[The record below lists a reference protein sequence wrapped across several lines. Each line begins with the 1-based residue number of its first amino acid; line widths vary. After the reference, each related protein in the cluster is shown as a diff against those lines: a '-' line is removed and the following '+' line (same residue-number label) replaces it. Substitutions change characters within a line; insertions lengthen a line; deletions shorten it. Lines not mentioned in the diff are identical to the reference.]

1 MMTRFQKNL
10 VLALSIFLVAVILP
24 AAMAGEWHGS
34 GTPLYTIA
42 SGSLHGGVHVS
53 GGHGLTYADPYTE
66 YFDLPDNIIYARMY
80 VPMWNYN
87 KGRYVP
93 MWNYSKGR
101 YVPMWKYIKGDTL
114 TVSIN
119 DNELKTR
126 EEPDYIA
133 AFGVCCYA
141 YDVTGVAFK
150 EGINTISAT
159 YDNNNG
165 APYGIFLAAVY
176 EDEDMPYTQ
185 FWIDE
190 GNYALSKAVADGGTK
205 DQMDAVFP
213 GAVKTETV
221 EKADLWTVMIAG
233 TSGEIDELWFNSK
246 LLGKDVGRAKTGGYL
261 DFDQFNVSGELISYN
276 NTVVFKRGD
285 EQFLHPFNAVLVL
298 EHNSDVKGDTELTV
312 FKTQSS
318 IKSIIPVPVIAVLA
332 ITIIGFFL
340 IYMKKKRER
349 G

>member
-1 MMTRFQKNL
+1 MMTRFRKGL
-10 VLALSIFLVAVILP
+10 VPVLLIFIIAAISP
-24 AAMAGEWHGS
+24 AAMAGEWRGS

-66 YFDLPDNIIYARMY
+66 YFDLPNNIIYARLY

-87 KGRYVP
+87 KG
-93 MWNYSKGR
+93 
-101 YVPMWKYIKGDTL
+101 DTL

-119 DNELKTR
+119 NNELKTR

-133 AFGVCCYA
+133 AWGVCCYA
-141 YDVTGVAFK
+141 YDVTEVAFK

-165 APYGIFLAAVY
+165 APYGIFLVAIY
-176 EDEDMPYTQ
+176 EDENMPYTQ

-190 GNYALSKAVADGGTK
+190 GNYALNKAVADGGTK
-205 DQMDAVFP
+205 DQIEALFP
-213 GAVKTETV
+213 GAVKTEAV

-233 TSGEIDELWFNSK
+233 TGGEIDELWFNSK

-261 DFDQFNVSGELISYN
+261 DFDQFDVSGDLISHN
-276 NTVVFKRGD
+276 NSVIFKRGD
-285 EQFLHPFNAVLVL
+285 EQYLHPFNAILAL
-298 EHNSDVKGDTELTV
+298 EHNSDVKGNTELTV
-312 FKTQSS
+312 FETQSS
-318 IKSIIPVPVIAVLA
+318 IRSIIPVPVIAVLA
-332 ITIIGFFL
+332 IAIIGFFL
-340 IYMKKKRER
+340 IYMKKKRGR

>member
-1 MMTRFQKNL
+1 MMTRFRGSL
-10 VLALSIFLVAVILP
+10 VLLLSLFLVAVILP
-24 AAMAGEWHGS
+24 AAMAGEWRGS

-87 KGRYVP
+87 KG
-93 MWNYSKGR
+93 
-101 YVPMWKYIKGDTL
+101 DTL

-133 AFGVCCYA
+133 AWGVCCYA

-150 EGINTISAT
+150 KGINTISAT

-176 EDEDMPYTQ
+176 EDKDMPYTQ

-190 GNYALSKAVADGGTK
+190 GNYALNKAVAYGGTK
-205 DQMDAVFP
+205 DQMEAVFP

-233 TSGEIDELWFNSK
+233 TGGEIDELWFNSK

-261 DFDQFNVSGELISYN
+261 DFDQFNVSGELISHN
-276 NTVVFKRGD
+276 NTAIFKRGD
-285 EQFLHPFNAVLVL
+285 EQYLHPFNAVLVL
-298 EHNSDVKGDTELTV
+298 EHNSDVKGDKELTG
-312 FKTQSS
+312 FETKSS
-318 IKSIIPVPVIAVLA
+318 IKSIIPVPVIAVLVIA
-332 ITIIGFFL
+332 IIGFFL

>member
-1 MMTRFQKNL
+1 MTRFRKSL
-10 VLALSIFLVAVILP
+10 VLVLWIFIIAVISP
-24 AAMAGEWHGS
+24 AAMAGEWRGS

-66 YFDLPDNIIYARMY
+66 YFDLPDKIIYARMY

-87 KGRYVP
+87 KG
-93 MWNYSKGR
+93 
-101 YVPMWKYIKGDTL
+101 DTL
-114 TVSIN
+114 TVSVN

-133 AFGVCCYA
+133 AWGVCCYA
-141 YDVTGVAFK
+141 YDVTEVAFK
-150 EGINTISAT
+150 EGINVISAT

-165 APYGIFLAAVY
+165 APYAIFLVAVY
-176 EDEDMPYTQ
+176 ENESMPYTQ

-205 DQMDAVFP
+205 DQMDALFS
-213 GAVKTETV
+213 GAVNTETI

-233 TSGEIDELWFNSK
+233 TGGEIDELWFNSK
-246 LLGKDVGRAKTGGYL
+246 LLGKDVGIAKTGGYL
-261 DFDQFNVSGELISYN
+261 DFDKFDVSGDLISHN
-276 NTVVFKRGD
+276 NTLIFKRGD
-285 EQFLHPFNAVLVL
+285 EQYLHPFNAILVL
-298 EHNSDVKGDTELTV
+298 EHESAVKGDTELTV
-312 FKTQSS
+312 YKTQSS
-318 IKSIIPVPVIAVLA
+318 IRSIIPVPVIAVLA
-332 ITIIGFFL
+332 IAIVGFFL